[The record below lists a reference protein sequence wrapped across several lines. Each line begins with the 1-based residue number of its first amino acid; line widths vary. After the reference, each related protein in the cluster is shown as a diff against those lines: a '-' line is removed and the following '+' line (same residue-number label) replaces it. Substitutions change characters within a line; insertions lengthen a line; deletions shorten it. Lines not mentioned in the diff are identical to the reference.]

1 MPVSPFNPVAPA
13 VPVSPLNDVVLRTS
27 EYPDGQLLEATL
39 IADEKLNLFFETDWD
54 FFAHR
59 TSALALIVQRQVRM
73 MSGKIYLCVI
83 AASKIYDPY
92 PDHKLLRPSTYKT
105 LASETSQQI
114 KYIHYF
120 NKIATF
126 SKIHIWKM
134 IHIWIADRFNLASL
148 MKLRKRLAKKLKEI
162 MKERGET
169 QAQFSKRIG
178 VGQATL
184 NRVLNGEQSISID
197 RLESICNSLRLD
209 IKDLFPEFKKD

>member
-1 MPVSPFNPVAPA
+1 
-13 VPVSPLNDVVLRTS
+13 
-27 EYPDGQLLEATL
+27 
-39 IADEKLNLFFETDWD
+39 
-54 FFAHR
+54 
-59 TSALALIVQRQVRM
+59 
-73 MSGKIYLCVI
+73 
-83 AASKIYDPY
+83 
-92 PDHKLLRPSTYKT
+92 
-105 LASETSQQI
+105 
-114 KYIHYF
+114 
-120 NKIATF
+120 
-126 SKIHIWKM
+126 M
-134 IHIWIADRFNLASL
+134 IHIRIAYCLILASL